1 MATKTATTDEHHP
14 VETSGHEGV
23 EHPTEGKYWAI
34 FWILFLI
41 TAVEVAL
48 YYVELPGNVNINN
61 SALGVLAIA
70 KFVVVVG
77 YFMHLKFD
85 SRLLRRLFVGG
96 LILAVVVYLI
106 VLLSMGVF
114 IAPVGDRN
122 SDFIGT

>member
-1 MATKTATTDEHHP
+1 MATKTATAAEHHP
-14 VETSGHEGV
+14 VETSGHEDV
-23 EHPTEGKYWAI
+23 EHPTEAKYWRI
-34 FWILFLI
+34 FWILFVI

-48 YYVELPGNVNINN
+48 YYFELPGNVNINN
-61 SALGVLAIA
+61 SALGMLAIA

-106 VLLSMGVF
+106 ALLSMGVF
-114 IAPVGDRN
+114 ISPVGDRN
-122 SDFIGT
+122 SGFVGT